1 MGALCAVQKQ
11 CENSE
16 AEAMP
21 LEDHLSDGPENRIV
35 VGCELDRA
43 SSQLS
48 GSEHGSNSL
57 EVHQQAAVG
66 ASNVKR

>member
-1 MGALCAVQKQ
+1 
-11 CENSE
+11 
-16 AEAMP
+16 MP

-48 GSEHGSNSL
+48 GNERGSNSL